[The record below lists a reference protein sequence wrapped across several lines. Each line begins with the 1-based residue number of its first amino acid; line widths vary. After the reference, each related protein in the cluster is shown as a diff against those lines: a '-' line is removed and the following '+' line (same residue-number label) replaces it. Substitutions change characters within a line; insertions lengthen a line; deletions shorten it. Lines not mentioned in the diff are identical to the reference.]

1 MKGIRSQHAAQE
13 QESAEWKFTP
23 NVPRGKGLKLCTLPL
38 PTREIQVQAGLIT
51 HCAWQRV
58 SLAAR
63 TSTEHRTGIPK
74 ETRMSQA
81 ERKGCTCR
89 AGHAGRLGDPA

>member
-1 MKGIRSQHAAQE
+1 MELDFKRTLWEGSKVLHT
-13 QESAEWKFTP
+13 STP
-23 NVPRGKGLKLCTLPL
+23 HKENPSVG
-38 PTREIQVQAGLIT
+38 QVLIT

-81 ERKGCTCR
+81 ERKRYTCR